1 MEHTNLSMLMLKNL
15 IKMNNIILTEYARYV
30 IYEFIEKI
38 GGLDAISKH
47 KDFYYI
53 NICNQDIIT
62 VIYESYR
69 HKIIRHPILLSDLT
83 FNEILN
89 DFLYFLDNGGRE
101 GYNN

>member
-1 MEHTNLSMLMLKNL
+1 
-15 IKMNNIILTEYARYV
+15 MNNIILTEYARYV